1 MSPAAPSTPRVPRFW
16 ADDAKVAI
24 KLNGNFPGN
33 PAANGL
39 PTVQGIIYLAD
50 GVNGRPLAV
59 MDSIEVTINRTGA
72 ATTLAARHL
81 ARRNS
86 RVATVCGAGVQGRIQ
101 LAAIAAAAKL
111 ERAHVWDI
119 NGQAAERLAQEMSAA
134 LKLDVRPAPDLSV
147 VRESDIVVTC
157 TSARRAFLTPELVRP
172 GTFIAAVGADN
183 SDKHEI
189 DPRLYAASLAVV
201 DLLEQAAE
209 IGDLHHALEAGAVT
223 RAHVHAEPGRD
234 PGRHQARPDRRAVHH
249 PVRQHR
255 HGPAG
260 RRGRC
265 RDLPAG
271 ARSRRRNAAFAHLK
285 GTCND
290 WGSSAARLDEWI
302 GELSK
307 TDPVV
312 TYCVYGFHIGCETAI
327 ALRKAGFDARYMAG
341 GHYAWKAIG
350 GKVRLFD

>member
-1 MSPAAPSTPRVPRFW
+1 MSDQGLLILPRTDIACLMDFSGYVDAVEEAFRAAVEGRAVAPPASALNVPSGSFH
-16 ADDAKVAI
+16 AKGAALLGDDAKVAI

-33 PAANGL
+33 PAANAL

-81 ARRNS
+81 ARRDS

-101 LAAIAAAAKL
+101 LKAIAAAVKL
-111 ERAHVWDI
+111 ERVHVWDI
-119 NGQAAERLAQEMSAA
+119 NGQATERLVQEMSAT
-134 LKLDVRPAPDLSV
+134 LKLDVRSAPDLSV
-147 VRESDIVVTC
+147 VRQSDIVVTC

-201 DLLEQAAE
+201 DSLEQAAE

-223 RAHVHAEPGRD
+223 RAHVHASLGEILAGTKPGRTD
-234 PGRHQARPDRRAVHH
+234 EQSITLFDSTGMGLQDVAAAVVIYRRA
-249 PVRQHR
+249 
-255 HGPAG
+255 
-260 RRGRC
+260 
-265 RDLPAG
+265 LEAG
-271 ARSRRRNAAFAHLK
+271 A
-285 GTCND
+285 GT
-290 WGSSAARLDEWI
+290 RLS
-302 GELSK
+302 L
-307 TDPVV
+307 T
-312 TYCVYGFHIGCETAI
+312 
-327 ALRKAGFDARYMAG
+327 
-341 GHYAWKAIG
+341 
-350 GKVRLFD
+350 

>member
-1 MSPAAPSTPRVPRFW
+1 MTPAGLLVLSRADIVRLMDYSDYVDAVEAAFRAAVEGRAVAPPASTLHVPSGSFH
-16 ADDAKVAI
+16 AKGAALLGDDAKVAI

-81 ARRNS
+81 ARRDS

-101 LAAIAAAAKL
+101 LTAIAAAVNL
-111 ERAHVWDI
+111 ERVHVWDI
-119 NGQAAERLAQEMSAA
+119 NDQAAERLAQEMSAT
-134 LKLDVRPAPDLSV
+134 LKLDVRSTPDLAA

-157 TSARRAFLTPELVRP
+157 TSARRPFLTPELVRA

-183 SDKHEI
+183 ADKHEI

-201 DLLEQAAE
+201 DSLEQAAE

-223 RAHVHAEPGRD
+223 RARVHASLGEVLAGTKPGRTHD
-234 PGRHQARPDRRAVHH
+234 RSITLFDSTGLGLQDVAAAVAIYRRA
-249 PVRQHR
+249 
-255 HGPAG
+255 
-260 RRGRC
+260 
-265 RDLPAG
+265 LEAG
-271 ARSRRRNAAFAHLK
+271 A
-285 GTCND
+285 GT
-290 WGSSAARLDEWI
+290 RLS
-302 GELSK
+302 L
-307 TDPVV
+307 T
-312 TYCVYGFHIGCETAI
+312 
-327 ALRKAGFDARYMAG
+327 
-341 GHYAWKAIG
+341 
-350 GKVRLFD
+350 

>member
-1 MSPAAPSTPRVPRFW
+1 MTPAGLLVLSRADIVRLMDYSDYVDAVEAAFRAAVEGRAVAPPASALHVPGGSFH
-16 ADDAKVAI
+16 AKGAALLGDDAKVAI

-33 PAANGL
+33 PAANAL

-81 ARRNS
+81 ARRDS

-101 LAAIAAAAKL
+101 LAAIAAAMKL
-111 ERAHVWDI
+111 ERVHVWDI
-119 NGQAAERLAQEMSAA
+119 DGQAADRLAQEMSAA
-134 LKLDVRPAPDLSV
+134 LKLDVRSAPDLSI

-201 DLLEQAAE
+201 DSLEQAAE

-223 RAHVHAEPGRD
+223 RAHVHASLGEILAGTRPGRTD
-234 PGRHQARPDRRAVHH
+234 ERAITLFDSTGMGLQDVAAAVAIYRRA
-249 PVRQHR
+249 
-255 HGPAG
+255 
-260 RRGRC
+260 
-265 RDLPAG
+265 LEAG
-271 ARSRRRNAAFAHLK
+271 A
-285 GTCND
+285 GT
-290 WGSSAARLDEWI
+290 RLS
-302 GELSK
+302 L
-307 TDPVV
+307 T
-312 TYCVYGFHIGCETAI
+312 
-327 ALRKAGFDARYMAG
+327 
-341 GHYAWKAIG
+341 
-350 GKVRLFD
+350 

>member
-1 MSPAAPSTPRVPRFW
+1 MTPAGLLVLSRADIVRLMDYADYVDAVEAAFRAAVEGRAVAPPASALHVSGGSFH
-16 ADDAKVAI
+16 AKGAALLGDDAKVAI

-81 ARRNS
+81 ARRDS

-101 LAAIAAAAKL
+101 LAAIAAAVKL
-111 ERAHVWDI
+111 ERVHVWDI
-119 NGQAAERLAQEMSAA
+119 DGQAADRLAQEMSAA
-134 LKLDVRPAPDLSV
+134 LKLDVRCAPDLSV

-201 DLLEQAAE
+201 DSLEQAAE

-223 RAHVHAEPGRD
+223 RAHVHASLGEILAGTRPGRTD
-234 PGRHQARPDRRAVHH
+234 EQSITLFDSTGMGLQDVAAAVAIYRRA
-249 PVRQHR
+249 
-255 HGPAG
+255 
-260 RRGRC
+260 
-265 RDLPAG
+265 LEAG
-271 ARSRRRNAAFAHLK
+271 A
-285 GTCND
+285 GT
-290 WGSSAARLDEWI
+290 RLS
-302 GELSK
+302 L
-307 TDPVV
+307 T
-312 TYCVYGFHIGCETAI
+312 
-327 ALRKAGFDARYMAG
+327 
-341 GHYAWKAIG
+341 
-350 GKVRLFD
+350 

>member
-1 MSPAAPSTPRVPRFW
+1 MTPAGLLVLSRADIVRLMDYSDYVDAVEAAFRAAVEGRAVAPPASALHVPSGSFH
-16 ADDAKVAI
+16 AKGAALLGDDAKVAI

-33 PAANGL
+33 PAANAL

-81 ARRNS
+81 ARRDS

-101 LAAIAAAAKL
+101 LAAIAAAVKL
-111 ERAHVWDI
+111 ERVHVWDI
-119 NGQAAERLAQEMSAA
+119 DGQAADRLAQEMSAA
-134 LKLDVRPAPDLSV
+134 LKLDVRSAPDLSI

-172 GTFIAAVGADN
+172 GTFISAVGADN

-201 DLLEQAAE
+201 DSLEQAAE

-223 RAHVHAEPGRD
+223 RAHVHASLGEILAGTKPGRTD
-234 PGRHQARPDRRAVHH
+234 EQSITLFDSTGMGLQDVAAAVAIYRRALE
-249 PVRQHR
+249 
-255 HGPAG
+255 AG
-260 RRGRC
+260 T
-265 RDLPAG
+265 
-271 ARSRRRNAAFAHLK
+271 
-285 GTCND
+285 GT
-290 WGSSAARLDEWI
+290 RL
-302 GELSK
+302 LL
-307 TDPVV
+307 T
-312 TYCVYGFHIGCETAI
+312 
-327 ALRKAGFDARYMAG
+327 
-341 GHYAWKAIG
+341 
-350 GKVRLFD
+350 

>member
-1 MSPAAPSTPRVPRFW
+1 VPQPDGRDAQLAAEDVGIVSDQGLLILSRTDIARLMDFAGYVDAVEMAFRAAVEGHAVAPPASALHVPNGSFHAKGAALLR
-16 ADDAKVAI
+16 DDAKVAI

-33 PAANGL
+33 PAANAL

-50 GVNGRPLAV
+50 GANGRPLAV

-81 ARRNS
+81 ARRDS

-101 LAAIAAAAKL
+101 LAAIAAAVKL
-111 ERAHVWDI
+111 QRVHVWDI
-119 NGQAAERLAQEMSAA
+119 NGQAADRLAQEMSAT
-134 LKLDVRPAPDLSV
+134 LKLDVRSAPDLMA

-201 DLLEQAAE
+201 DSLEQAAE

-223 RAHVHAEPGRD
+223 RAHVHASLGEILAGTRPGRTD
-234 PGRHQARPDRRAVHH
+234 DQSITLFDSTGMGLQDVAAAVAIYRRA
-249 PVRQHR
+249 
-255 HGPAG
+255 
-260 RRGRC
+260 
-265 RDLPAG
+265 LEAG
-271 ARSRRRNAAFAHLK
+271 A
-285 GTCND
+285 GT
-290 WGSSAARLDEWI
+290 RLS
-302 GELSK
+302 L
-307 TDPVV
+307 T
-312 TYCVYGFHIGCETAI
+312 
-327 ALRKAGFDARYMAG
+327 
-341 GHYAWKAIG
+341 
-350 GKVRLFD
+350 

>member
-1 MSPAAPSTPRVPRFW
+1 MTPAGLLVLSRADIVRLMDYADYVDAVEAAFRAAVEGRAVAPPASALHVPGGSFH
-16 ADDAKVAI
+16 AKGAALLGDDAKVAI
-24 KLNGNFPGN
+24 KINGNFPGN
-33 PAANGL
+33 PAANAL

-81 ARRNS
+81 ARRDS

-101 LAAIAAAAKL
+101 LAAIAAAVKL
-111 ERAHVWDI
+111 ERVHAWDI

-134 LKLDVRPAPDLSV
+134 LKLDVRSAPDLSV

-189 DPRLYAASLAVV
+189 DPRLYAASLVVV
-201 DLLEQAAE
+201 DSLEQAAE

-223 RAHVHAEPGRD
+223 RAHVHASLGEILAGTKPGRTD
-234 PGRHQARPDRRAVHH
+234 EQSITLFDSTGMGLQDVAAAVAIYRRA
-249 PVRQHR
+249 
-255 HGPAG
+255 
-260 RRGRC
+260 
-265 RDLPAG
+265 LEAG
-271 ARSRRRNAAFAHLK
+271 A
-285 GTCND
+285 GT
-290 WGSSAARLDEWI
+290 RLS
-302 GELSK
+302 L
-307 TDPVV
+307 T
-312 TYCVYGFHIGCETAI
+312 
-327 ALRKAGFDARYMAG
+327 
-341 GHYAWKAIG
+341 
-350 GKVRLFD
+350 